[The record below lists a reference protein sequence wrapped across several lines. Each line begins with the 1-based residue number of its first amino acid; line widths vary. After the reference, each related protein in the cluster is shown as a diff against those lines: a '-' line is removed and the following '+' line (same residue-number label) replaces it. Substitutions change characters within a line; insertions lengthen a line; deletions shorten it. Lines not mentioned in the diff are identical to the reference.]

1 MTHVHIR
8 GPLLSISGY
17 GVHARQIARWAFSK
31 DFKVTVEILPWGTT
45 PWYTDR
51 QECNGLIDKIMESS
65 TPLKNKPDYSFQIM
79 LPHEW
84 DNTIATKNFGVTAVV
99 ETDICSK
106 EWVLACQKMDHV
118 IVPSEFAKRCLINSG
133 LKGKRASVIPE
144 AFIDECVGET
154 TELDINFVTSNNFLM
169 LGQMSGDWET
179 DRKNTAQTIA
189 LFCDLFKNQPDVG
202 LIVKTNSGTNSTV
215 DRTISRNMLNSI
227 LKQVRKTEFPKVYF
241 LHGYLKN
248 KEVSSLYKHP
258 KVKGLI
264 SLTHGE
270 GFGLP
275 LLEAAACGLPVCATN
290 WSAHTEFLNHG
301 CWTKLRGRIEPIPRK
316 KVDGT
321 IFVEGAKWANIDLN
335 EARTTLEEFVNSDT
349 KRDDAKKLQTTIR
362 NTYSF
367 QKISYR
373 YDKFFKRWK

>member
-17 GVHARQIARWAFSK
+17 GVHARQIARWAFAQ
-31 DFKVTVEILPWGTT
+31 DFYVTVEILPWGRT

-51 QECNGLIDKIMESS
+51 EECGGLIDKIMEAS
-65 TPLKNKPDYSFQIM
+65 TPLKTKPDYAFQVM

-84 DNTIATKNFGVTAVV
+84 DNTIGKKNFGVSAIV

-106 EWVLACQKMDHV
+106 EWVIACQKMDHV

-133 LKGKRASVIPE
+133 LKGKRATVIPE
-144 AFIDECVGET
+144 AFIDSC
-154 TELDINFVTSNNFLM
+154 LDESVPMNLSFQTSENYLL
-169 LGQMSGDWET
+169 LGQMSGNWET

-189 LFCDLFKNQPDVG
+189 IFCDEFKERSDVG
-202 LIVKTNSGTNSTV
+202 LIIKTNSGTNSTV
-215 DRTISRNMLNSI
+215 DKTISRNMLNSI
-227 LKQVRKTEFPKVYF
+227 LKQVRKGPFPKVYF
-241 LHGYLKN
+241 LHGYLKD

-290 WSAHTEFLNHG
+290 WSAHTEFLNLG
-301 CWTKLRGRIEPIPRK
+301 KWTKVPGRIEAIPQT
-316 KVDGT
+316 KVDGS
-321 IFVEGAKWANIDLN
+321 IFVQGAKWANIDIN
-335 EARTTLEEFVNSDT
+335 RCRETLGSFV
-349 KRDDAKKLQTTIR
+349 DDASKDKDAIDLQVKIK

-367 QKISYR
+367 EKISKR

>member
-17 GVHARQIARWAFSK
+17 GVHARQIARWAFAQ
-31 DFKVTVEILPWGTT
+31 DFMVTVEILPWGTT

-51 QECNGLIDKIMESS
+51 SECDGLIDKIMEAS
-65 TPLKNKPDYSFQIM
+65 TPLTTKPDYTFQIM

-84 DNTIATKNFGVTAVV
+84 DNTIGKKNFGVSAVV
-99 ETDICSK
+99 ETNICSK
-106 EWVLACQKMDHV
+106 AWVAACQKMDHV
-118 IVPSEFAKRCLINSG
+118 IVPSEFAKKCLMNSG
-133 LKGKRASVIPE
+133 LKGKRATVIPE
-144 AFIDECVGET
+144 SYIDECIQDEDCIDLEFQTNENYLV
-154 TELDINFVTSNNFLM
+154 

-189 LFCDLFKNQPDVG
+189 IFCDVFKNRPDVG
-202 LIVKTNSGTNSTV
+202 LIVKTNCGTNSTV
-215 DRTISRNMLNSI
+215 DRTISRNRLNSI
-227 LKQVRKTEFPKVYF
+227 LKQVRKGSFPKVYF

-248 KEVSSLYKHP
+248 KEVSSLYKHQ

-264 SLTHGE
+264 SFTHGE

-301 CWTKLRGRIEPIPRK
+301 KWTKVPGRVEPIPAA

-321 IFVEGAKWANIDLN
+321 IFVQDAQWANIDISH
-335 EARTTLEEFVNSDT
+335 ARTTLEDFVNDET
-349 KRDDAKKLQTTIR
+349 KAENAKALATIIK

-367 QKISYR
+367 EKISRR

>member
-1 MTHVHIR
+1 M
-8 GPLLSISGY
+8 
-17 GVHARQIARWAFSK
+17 
-31 DFKVTVEILPWGTT
+31 
-45 PWYTDR
+45 
-51 QECNGLIDKIMESS
+51 
-65 TPLKNKPDYSFQIM
+65 
-79 LPHEW
+79 
-84 DNTIATKNFGVTAVV
+84 
-99 ETDICSK
+99 
-106 EWVLACQKMDHV
+106 
-118 IVPSEFAKRCLINSG
+118 
-133 LKGKRASVIPE
+133 
-144 AFIDECVGET
+144 
-154 TELDINFVTSNNFLM
+154 
-169 LGQMSGDWET
+169 
-179 DRKNTAQTIA
+179 
-189 LFCDLFKNQPDVG
+189 
-202 LIVKTNSGTNSTV
+202 
-215 DRTISRNMLNSI
+215 
-227 LKQVRKTEFPKVYF
+227 
-241 LHGYLKN
+241 
-248 KEVSSLYKHP
+248 
-258 KVKGLI
+258 I

-301 CWTKLRGRIEPIPRK
+301 CWTKLRGRVESIPRK